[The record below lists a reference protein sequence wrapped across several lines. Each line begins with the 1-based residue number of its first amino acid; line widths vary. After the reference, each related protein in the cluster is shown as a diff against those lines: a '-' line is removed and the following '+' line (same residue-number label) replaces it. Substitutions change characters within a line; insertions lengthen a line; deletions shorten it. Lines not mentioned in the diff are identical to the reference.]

1 MSESMCQCGYP
12 IHDHD
17 KAAMD
22 HPKQDLQSQTDTL
35 QWTSDQHTVS
45 TQTNAFGEI
54 EFVGFN
60 GNAKVRYIKDAWI
73 ITGGT
78 HVGVAKYVG
87 EAVKYSRFNSDD
99 HRDIVTIGIAPWGV
113 IHNKHLLVNTKR
125 STPIE
130 YRIEDKPNDQERF
143 LNPNHS
149 HFILVDNGTQHQL
162 ETETAIRATLEC
174 TTCRKYG
181 NDFNTIPAVLLVI
194 DGGRRILKT
203 IINALSK
210 NIPVVIVKGSGRV
223 ADLLADALKNAE
235 ESDFIG
241 KDDMENEIKK
251 IRKSLTDN
259 QRRKMHDKMMS
270 IKFCEEKDID
280 TNIKEIEAC
289 LDKFWLIN
297 IFELGGG
304 DEDLYNT
311 MFFAVLRGPDRLN
324 DIMVSAIES
333 NNVEFVEL
341 LIENGVNI
349 ETFVTVRRLKT
360 LYNGMKVWKLSY
372 LIIYYSISLHFRM
385 SCYCTSTEQQIN
397 MKEVGILITHLLDDH
412 YIEQYRTKKGNHLPK
427 NATFENPFLH
437 LLIWAVLNNL
447 QNMAKLFWSKGM
459 DSIAAALLAHALF
472 SAMKSKIKNAT
483 SNLYEELEDNSREF
497 MGFATEVVDIFY
509 RTYENDA
516 HDLLVGELSSWEK
529 ASCILI
535 AMKLKNQTFISATP
549 CQEVFNT
556 VWMGEMTQD
565 NGILKLLLCMLF
577 PPLIPLCVNF
587 KDNTDNES
595 DPDDDTTSETVQE
608 DQDQSTGESSPDVSV
623 QQKETKL
630 KYCSKAKN
638 NIQHFYGAPVVKF
651 LFHAISYMAFLCL
664 YSYIL
669 ISKFDQNC
677 SVEDVVLILW
687 VAHIFIEEIIQVIA
701 TRYIYNEIKLKAYIA
716 DFWNIADILMIVLFV
731 IGMILKHLHC
741 PNTLE
746 AARIVLGINL
756 ITFFLRLLQIFSLS
770 KELGPKLVMIIRMV
784 RNLTS
789 FFVMLIIFIVAYA
802 IASQAILYPN
812 TEISFNLL
820 WVIFRRPYWN
830 IYGELMLDE
839 IEGTNDCTNILE
851 LYINGTQPRCPTDSG
866 KYAVPVLMGMYM
878 LMCNI
883 LLLNLLISIFSN
895 TYQKVEDNADMH
907 WRVQRYH
914 QIQEYITRPLFVPF
928 YLVDVLCLKRFR
940 CRYKPENDGSETNVF
955 YRQVVRER
963 EMSIAQIII
972 NNKQADL
979 ESIDNSVT
987 AIHKRLE
994 KMDSKIDTLQEQ
1006 QHTGT
1011 ATNENPQLGRGQ
1023 TEFPTESESITGEP
1037 GPVTSDQMT
1046 GNIEQKLKWIVDTLK
1061 KYKPGA
1067 KQASPE
1073 KNVDRV
1079 EEYVR

>member
-1 MSESMCQCGYP
+1 KEKAEWIKRNIKMRQCSYYIASTKIMSESMCQCGYP

-35 QWTSDQHTVS
+35 QWTSEQHTVS

-162 ETETAIRATLEC
+162 ETETTIRATLEC

-251 IRKSLTDN
+251 IKKSLTEN

-311 MFFAVLRGPDRLN
+311 MFIAPDRLN

-360 LYNGMKVWKLSY
+360 LYNGELSLVSPFKDLLLNVRGEKKMK
-372 LIIYYSISLHFRM
+372 
-385 SCYCTSTEQQIN
+385 STEQQIN

-412 YIEQYRTKKGNHLPK
+412 YLEQYRTKKGNHLPK

-447 QNMAKLFWSKGM
+447 QDMAKLFWRKGM

-472 SAMKSKIKNAT
+472 SAMKNKIKNAK

-549 CQEVFNT
+549 CQEVFNN

-595 DPDDDTTSETVQE
+595 DPDDDTTSETVQVIFFVN
-608 DQDQSTGESSPDVSV
+608 STAPHTFPHHYYSDTNSQEKKDDVGE
-623 QQKETKL
+623 ETKL

-741 PNTLE
+741 QNTLE

-784 RNLTS
+784 PKQQITM
-789 FFVMLIIFIVAYA
+789 FVT
-802 IASQAILYPN
+802 IA
-812 TEISFNLL
+812 
-820 WVIFRRPYWN
+820 
-830 IYGELMLDE
+830 
-839 IEGTNDCTNILE
+839 
-851 LYINGTQPRCPTDSG
+851 
-866 KYAVPVLMGMYM
+866 
-878 LMCNI
+878 
-883 LLLNLLISIFSN
+883 
-895 TYQKVEDNADMH
+895 AD
-907 WRVQRYH
+907 
-914 QIQEYITRPLFVPF
+914 
-928 YLVDVLCLKRFR
+928 DVL
-940 CRYKPENDGSETNVF
+940 
-955 YRQVVRER
+955 
-963 EMSIAQIII
+963 
-972 NNKQADL
+972 
-979 ESIDNSVT
+979 
-987 AIHKRLE
+987 
-994 KMDSKIDTLQEQ
+994 
-1006 QHTGT
+1006 
-1011 ATNENPQLGRGQ
+1011 
-1023 TEFPTESESITGEP
+1023 
-1037 GPVTSDQMT
+1037 
-1046 GNIEQKLKWIVDTLK
+1046 
-1061 KYKPGA
+1061 
-1067 KQASPE
+1067 
-1073 KNVDRV
+1073 
-1079 EEYVR
+1079 